1 MTKTEFAS
9 THQDIVTGHQTGQDQ
24 GQTGEDQ
31 YVTIQ
36 QAAQLCGVSSKTI
49 QRAIHAGTLP
59 ARYPQKNRCEIVVR
73 DLEHIRP
80 GPVSGQSPEPL
91 AQRVATLEQ
100 RVQQLEQMVA
110 TLLDKPAVRERQSGA
125 KARGRTTGPL
135 PKQFV
140 SLLAFAR
147 LHNIAESTVRTHMD
161 MGLLPVERGVWTDAD
176 RTEVTLALDAKGKA
190 AFYHLY
196 HSFPQFLSCPSC
208 SHGYQ
213 DSVSGQERP

>member
-9 THQDIVTGHQTGQDQ
+9 THQDIVTGHQTDQ
-24 GQTGEDQ
+24 GQAGKSQ
-31 YVTIQ
+31 HVTIQ

-59 ARYPQKNRCEIVVR
+59 ARYPQKNRCEIAVR

-80 GPVSGQSPEPL
+80 GQVSGQDPEPL
-91 AQRVATLEQ
+91 EQRVMALEQ
-100 RVQQLEQMVA
+100 QVQQLEQLVA
-110 TLLDKPAVRERQSGA
+110 TLLDRPTITKQQSRA
-125 KARGRTTGPL
+125 KARNEHTTGTL
-135 PKQFV
+135 PKRLV

-147 LHNIAESTVRTHMD
+147 LHNIAESTAQTNMD
-161 MGLLPVERGVWTDAD
+161 MGLFPVKRGTWTDTD
-176 RTEVTLALDAKGKA
+176 GTEVTLALDTKGRA

-196 HSFPQFLSCPSC
+196 QSFPQFMQCPHC

-213 DSVSGQERP
+213 DNLSGQD